1 MDLELNGK
9 VALITG
15 GSKGIGKA
23 IAMELGKEGVDVAI
37 AARSQGPL
45 DEAAEELRSA
55 TGRRVVAVAA
65 DMMKGDDVQNMVD
78 TTVSQLG
85 RVDILINNAAMVGGQ
100 VRGTLAE
107 ATEKDMI
114 EDLDTKVVGY
124 FRCMKA
130 VVPHMQRQGWGRII
144 SIGGVSARQSTI
156 YGLRNAAVVHMTK
169 TFSDQLGGDGITLN
183 VVHPGLTLSESVTT
197 MLDKRAESQGVS
209 RADIEKEN
217 SQRVAIRRPIDPQE
231 LAWVVA
237 FLASPKGALHHRRSD
252 CRRRRRHGGGVP
264 IADPRC
270 HRRARREG
278 RNAAGACRQRPAA
291 RRRYRQPAGQPRLHG
306 ALPDAGGLCQA
317 RRGQC
322 QVPRRALRRLRD
334 GQHPGPGRRGS

>member
-9 VALITG
+9 VALVTG

-23 IAMELGKEGVDVAI
+23 IALELAKEGVDIAI

-45 DEAAEELRSA
+45 DEAAGELRSA

-65 DMMKGDDVQNMVD
+65 DMMKGEDVQNKVD
-78 TTVSQLG
+78 TTVDQLG

-169 TFSDQLGGDGITLN
+169 TFSDQLGPDGITLN
-183 VVHPGLTLSESVTT
+183 VVHPGLTLSEAVTT
-197 MLDKRAESQGVS
+197 MLDKRAKDQGVS
-209 RADIEKEN
+209 RADLEKEN

-237 FLASPKGALHHRRSD
+237 FLASPKAHCITGEVIAA
-252 CRRRRRHGGGVP
+252 GGG
-264 IADPRC
+264 AM
-270 HRRARREG
+270 
-278 RNAAGACRQRPAA
+278 GAVFQ
-291 RRRYRQPAGQPRLHG
+291 
-306 ALPDAGGLCQA
+306 
-317 RRGQC
+317 
-322 QVPRRALRRLRD
+322 
-334 GQHPGPGRRGS
+334 

>member
-23 IAMELGKEGVDVAI
+23 IALELAREGVDVAI

-45 DEAAEELRSA
+45 DEAAEELRA

-65 DMMKGDDVQNMVD
+65 DMMKGDDVQSMVD

-85 RVDILINNAAMVGGQ
+85 RIDILINNAAMVGGQ

-183 VVHPGLTLSESVTT
+183 VVHPGLTLSETVST

-209 RADIEKEN
+209 RDGHRKGKLAAGGH
-217 SQRVAIRRPIDPQE
+217 SPPHRPAGTGMGRGFPGVPE
-231 LAWVVA
+231 
-237 FLASPKGALHHRRSD
+237 SALHHRRSD
-252 CRRRRRHGGGVP
+252 CRRRRGDGGGVS
-264 IADPRC
+264 IVDPRS
-270 HRRARREG
+270 AEG
-278 RNAAGACRQRPAA
+278 AA
-291 RRRYRQPAGQPRLHG
+291 
-306 ALPDAGGLCQA
+306 
-317 RRGQC
+317 
-322 QVPRRALRRLRD
+322 
-334 GQHPGPGRRGS
+334 